1 MPYVLVLI
9 FQFLDF
15 NSAMNNKAPKE
26 KMIYLKILPGES
38 FPFVRW
44 RICTSVT
51 AVFLSFLAGWLSRY
65 NFSLVPQ
72 SKAAPLEHVKS
83 SSGKEYKNNAK
94 STTNGFYSDFME
106 TLVHPA
112 MLAHQN
118 PKRILIIGGAR
129 EDVKMQALLTEVFR
143 HKIVEKVT
151 VVATMLKNI
160 QHTDRNFIG
169 IKKPSKC
176 QRIDYLDS
184 LEDLRML
191 LQKKPSYHECY
202 CEYQSPFDVVVLLHP
217 FDLLTDIQTSQIKE
231 NVEYNVHLSS
241 KASST
246 IEVLSQNL
254 IMSPEGILVTHLGPS
269 PYLYRK
275 SNMRSQ
281 QVEEDNFYYTKHLQL
296 QMINRITSSGEFE
309 DIHVYED
316 ASNPGSCWSRTPQ
329 SYAIFCKDES
339 CRNQWYADESY
350 FNYKIHTRL
359 SSPPKYVDGAML
371 ERFSRP
377 PKAWESLYCSFHENR
392 RECQYANGFD
402 PDVPNIPLESFEVK
416 MSSLGKNAGRGL
428 FTKVD
433 IPEGCYIM
441 LEKSVQLLRFSD
453 KSLET
458 VLKTKDIMRHFFQD
472 PNETENSEIC
482 LFGNPRGLHKME
494 ARIDSVLTYLEGI
507 PM

>member
-1 MPYVLVLI
+1 
-9 FQFLDF
+9 
-15 NSAMNNKAPKE
+15 MNNKASKE
-26 KMIYLKILPGES
+26 KIINLKILPVTT

-44 RICTSVT
+44 RIFTAVT
-51 AVFLSFLAGWLSRY
+51 AVSLSFLAGRLSRY
-65 NFSLVPQ
+65 NFALVPQ
-72 SKAAPLEHVKS
+72 FKAAPVKHLKS
-83 SSGKEYKNNAK
+83 ISCNEFIKNAT
-94 STTNGFYSDFME
+94 STAYRFYSEFME

-129 EDVKMQALLTEVFR
+129 EDAKMQALLTEVFR
-143 HKIVEKVT
+143 HKMVEKVT
-151 VVATMLKNI
+151 VVATMLQNF
-160 QHTDRNFIG
+160 QHTVRNLFD
-169 IKKPSKC
+169 IKKPTKG

-191 LQKKPSYHECY
+191 LQKKPPYHECF
-202 CEYQSPFDVVVLLHP
+202 CEYQSPFDVIVMLHP

-246 IEVLSQNL
+246 IEMLSQDL

-275 SNMRSQ
+275 SSMRSQ
-281 QVEEDNFYYTKHLQL
+281 QVEEDNFYCTKHLQL
-296 QMINRITSSGEFE
+296 QMITHIISSGEFV
-309 DIHVYED
+309 DVHVYED
-316 ASNPGSCWSRTPQ
+316 ASNPGSCLSRTPQ
-329 SYAIFCKDES
+329 SYAIFCKDDN

-377 PKAWESLYCSFHENR
+377 PKAWESLYCSFNENR

-402 PDVPNIPLESFEVK
+402 PEVPNIPLESFEVK

-458 VLKTKDIMRHFFQD
+458 VLKTKDIMRHFFKD
-472 PNETENSEIC
+472 PNETEKSGIC
-482 LFGNPRGLHKME
+482 LFGNPRGLHKSE

-507 PM
+507 FI